1 MIVYWRKHRVTL
13 FPISADVVVGRSPQ
27 HATVILPSE
36 RVSRRHAVIRQ
47 TAAGIEIEDLRS
59 RNGTF
64 VNGERLE
71 GTTTLKSGDTI
82 VIGDEQLSFIQKAS
96 RDIPRTMDEAPNDDI
111 VTTAH
116 RNAVELIEE
125 LVVRAAETGER
136 KAIASSVQ
144 SMVDSLLTNAQQA
157 GTPMQVGESVR
168 IVSVARIVAGWF
180 VDGSMKSWA
189 DSVEQSLND
198 NGSNTTFA
206 RA

>member
-1 MIVYWRKHRVTL
+1 M
-13 FPISADVVVGRSPQ
+13 FPISAEVVVGRSPQ

-71 GTTTLKSGDTI
+71 GSTTLSSGDTI
-82 VIGDEQLSFIQKAS
+82 VIGDEQLSFVQKAS

-136 KAIASSVQ
+136 KAIAGSVQ
-144 SMVDSLLTNAQQA
+144 SMVDSLLSNAQQA

-168 IVSVARIVAGWF
+168 IVSVARIVAGCF
-180 VDGSMKSWA
+180 EDGSMKSWA
-189 DSVEQSLND
+189 DSVEQSLSD
-198 NGSNTTFA
+198 NGSSTTFA

>member
-1 MIVYWRKHRVTL
+1 M
-13 FPISADVVVGRSPQ
+13 FPISAEVVVGRSPQ

-144 SMVDSLLTNAQQA
+144 SMVASLLTNAQQA

-180 VDGSMKSWA
+180 EDGSMKSWA